1 MTYRAVQVELEIPR
15 EDWFVG
21 AHYNA
26 LEVAVSVS
34 LVVVTLTAAM
44 AALASVLVALAVAL
58 VPVVVVVVA
67 MAAAVTAAVVDT
79 TVVVG
84 GGDVDHTDGCATL
97 VLLHTIFVTFIRT
110 HTSWC

>member
-58 VPVVVVVVA
+58 VPVVVVVSI
-67 MAAAVTAAVVDT
+67 AAAVTAAVVDT